1 MKEHKKIEVYIHDIR
16 NPLIGMLDALE
27 HLNDMFKN
35 GEDLT
40 TVTRILD
47 QTCRDISNNWENL
60 KLYINNEGKEK

>member
-1 MKEHKKIEVYIHDIR
+1 
-16 NPLIGMLDALE
+16 MLDALE